1 MCAQR
6 VELRRLVK
14 IFPAPGGSEVRAVDD
29 IDLVIE
35 PGEMVTFLG
44 PSGCGKTTTLRMVA
58 GFEMPTSGEIRIG
71 NEDIS
76 TKAPNDRDTAM
87 VFQSY
92 ALFPHMTV
100 EENIGYG
107 LRFRKVKKAEM
118 TERVSKIMGL
128 VGLEGM
134 GKRAPGQLSGGQQQR
149 VALARALVV
158 EPQVLLF
165 DEPLSNLDA
174 KLREHMREEIRGI
187 QQRLKIT
194 AIYVTHDQAEA
205 MALSDKIVVMNRGKI
220 EQVGSPQEIYQRP
233 QSRFVA
239 DFIGKVNF
247 LPCKVLGQNGQTGT
261 IELFGQTY
269 SVHDASINKGDSAL
283 VVVRPEAM
291 FLSAT
296 EGIPIQVESSVYLG
310 SAMEYGIIL
319 PNQEKVTVLQSNPSL
334 TRFFKPGTSAFLE
347 LDREA
352 IHVLPSAN

>member
-1 MCAQR
+1 MCAQK
-6 VELRRLVK
+6 VELRQLVK
-14 IFPAPGGSEVRAVDD
+14 IFAAPGGTEVRAVDE

-58 GFEMPTSGEIRIG
+58 GFEMPTSGQILIG

-92 ALFPHMTV
+92 ALFPHMNV

-107 LRFRKVKKAEM
+107 LRFRKLAKPESRA
-118 TERVSKIMGL
+118 RVAKIMSL

-134 GKRAPGQLSGGQQQR
+134 NTRAPGQLSGGQQQR

-174 KLREHMREEIRGI
+174 KLREHMREEIRSV
-187 QQRLKIT
+187 QQRLGIT
-194 AIYVTHDQAEA
+194 AIYVTHDQSEA
-205 MALSDKIVVMNRGKI
+205 MALSDKIVVMNQGKI
-220 EQVGSPQEIYQRP
+220 EQVGPPQEIYQRP
-233 QSRFVA
+233 ASKFVA

-247 LPCKVLGQNGQTGT
+247 LPCKVLKWEKRET
-261 IELFGQTY
+261 EVESFGQRFNVY
-269 SVHDASINKGDSAL
+269 DAPSIKGEAAL
-283 VVVRPEAM
+283 VVRPEAI
-291 FLSAT
+291 FLNST
-296 EGIPIQVESSVYLG
+296 EGIPVQVENATYLG
-310 SAMEYGIIL
+310 SSMEYRVSL
-319 PNQEKVTVLQSNPSL
+319 PNGDRVTVLHSNPNL
-334 TRFFKPGTSAFLE
+334 NQLFQTNQEAFLQ
-347 LDREA
+347 LDPHA
-352 IHVLPSAN
+352 AHLLPNK

>member
-1 MCAQR
+1 MCAQK
-6 VELRRLVK
+6 VELRQLVK
-14 IFPAPGGSEVRAVDD
+14 IFPAPGGSEVRAVDE

-58 GFEMPTSGEIRIG
+58 GFEMPTSGQILIG

-107 LRFRKVKKAEM
+107 LRFRKASKKECQ
-118 TERVSKIMGL
+118 ERVAQIMSL

-134 GKRAPGQLSGGQQQR
+134 NKRAPGQLSGGQQQR

-174 KLREHMREEIRGI
+174 KLREQMREEIRGV
-187 QQRLKIT
+187 QQRLAIT
-194 AIYVTHDQAEA
+194 AIYVTHDQSEA
-205 MALSDKIVVMNRGKI
+205 MALSDKIVVMHAGKI

-233 QSRFVA
+233 MSKFVA

-247 LPCKVLGQNGQTGT
+247 LPCKVLRQEQHET
-261 IELFGQTY
+261 EVEAFGQHFMVY
-269 SVHDASINKGDSAL
+269 GVPAILGKAAL
-283 VVVRPEAM
+283 VVRPEAIS
-291 FLSAT
+291 LHRD
-296 EGIPIQVESSVYLG
+296 EGIPVTVENTVYLG
-310 SAMEYGIIL
+310 SAMEYRVVL
-319 PNQEKVTVLQSNPSL
+319 PNGDRVTILHSNPDL
-334 TRFFKPGTSAFLE
+334 NGLFQVDQEAFLQ
-347 LDREA
+347 LDPHA
-352 IHVLPSAN
+352 THLLPTN